1 MEDIDFKVEVT
12 RDELLEMNAD
22 YFTRV
27 TKPVEAALA
36 ASGLT
41 LEEISEVILVGAGTR
56 VPKVQ
61 ELLTEFL
68 GRELGKNLNT
78 DEASAMGAVYR
89 AADLSTGFKVKKFI
103 TKDAVILP
111 IEVEFERVIETD
123 DGETGVKQVKRSLF
137 AKMNPFPQKKI
148 MTFNKNVEDFTF
160 RVGVNDLDHLSEEQ
174 IKYVPIFLNWFYNPT
189 VDGISESFFFKI
201 SRSI

>member
-12 RDELLEMNAD
+12 RDELLELNAD

-27 TKPVEAALA
+27 VKPVEAALT

-174 IKYVPIFLNWFYNPT
+174 IKYVPNGDTKKRITEKYRKLPKFCF
-189 VDGISESFFFKI
+189 
-201 SRSI
+201 

>member
-174 IKYVPIFLNWFYNPT
+174 IKYVPNFFNWFCNPT
-189 VDGISESFFFKI
+189 FYGVLESLFSKI

>member
-174 IKYVPIFLNWFYNPT
+174 IKYVPNL
-189 VDGISESFFFKI
+189 
-201 SRSI
+201 